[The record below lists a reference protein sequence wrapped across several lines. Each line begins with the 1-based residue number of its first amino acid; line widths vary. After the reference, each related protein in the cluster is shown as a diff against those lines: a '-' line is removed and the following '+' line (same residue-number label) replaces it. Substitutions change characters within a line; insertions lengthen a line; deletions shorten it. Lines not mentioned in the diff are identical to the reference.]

1 MNEKDKA
8 VVNFANKGRYG
19 GNWDGTK
26 KSDPQGLIESYVL
39 RVEEKNK
46 IAESEW
52 NKESVACQK
61 THCSVSCAKQ
71 IKEAKKAQALADE
84 KAGNGQDQGLAD
96 RADLRLP
103 NGRKNGIGP
112 VSIATRVRQARESL
126 SNGWNGFQ
134 SSNKKSRRPRRLLNR
149 LHPRGALPAACRE
162 TREQQD
168 DAPIGSRSW

>member
-52 NKESVACQK
+52 NK
-61 THCSVSCAKQ
+61 